1 MKHIILVFSV
11 FFSLQAFAQQDAAQ
25 PPAVG
30 EKAPE
35 LQLSEVIQG
44 PSLNTISLEKL
55 KGKVIVLEFWTT
67 WCGPCVGAF
76 PHINELVNKYK
87 GKPVVFIAVTTD
99 GSHVLMSSLKE
110 KAVRILHNRP
120 LDSWIV
126 VDAEGALTGNRY
138 KVSSFPTTVLIDK
151 TGKVDAITAPF
162 NLNEAIFD
170 NLLADKPSGLARPA
184 APVIVQQPVVAVDKD
199 KVEPVF
205 SASLKKQTRIGGSTS
220 SSSTHYFMYS
230 GTVTDVL
237 KWTYGISPFRIIYK
251 DAMPDSH
258 WTVDVTFPIGQDST
272 VKDYFKK
279 MVPPG
284 LGMTVTKGKQEMEVY
299 VMKYEQVTPKEKKSV
314 LTVSDPTLKMGHLS
328 SSEGTV
334 LGSHWS
340 FSGILSQCQSLLGS
354 FIMDETSLQGYY
366 DLSLF
371 YREGNAPSII
381 EALKDCGLIVTK
393 EKRMIDVLFVANNK

>member
-25 PPAVG
+25 APAVG

-44 PSLNTISLEKL
+44 PSLSTISLEKL
-55 KGKVIVLEFWTT
+55 KGKVVVLEFWTT

-110 KAVRILHNRP
+110 KAARILHNRP

-138 KVSSFPTTVLIDK
+138 KVSSFPTTVLINK
-151 TGKVDAITAPF
+151 TGNVDAITAPF
-162 NLNEAIFD
+162 NLSETIFD
-170 NLLADKPSGLARPA
+170 NLLADKPSGLARPV
-184 APVIVQQPVVAVDKD
+184 APVIVQQPAVAADKD

-205 SASLKKQTRIGGSTS
+205 SASLKRQTRIGGSTNS
-220 SSSTHYFMYS
+220 SPTHYFMYS

-237 KWTYGISPFRIIYK
+237 KWAYEVSPFRIIYK

-258 WTVDVTFPIGQDST
+258 WTVDVTFPPGQEST

-284 LGMTVTKGKQEMEVY
+284 LGMTVAKGKQEMEVY
-299 VMKYEQVTPKEKKSV
+299 VMKYEKVTPKEKKSV
-314 LTVSDPTLKMGHLS
+314 LTVSDPNLKMGHLS

-334 LGSHWS
+334 LGSHWA
-340 FSGILSQCQSLLGS
+340 FSGILSQCQNLLGS
-354 FIMDETSLQGYY
+354 FIMDETNLQGYY

-371 YREGNAPSII
+371 YKEGDTASII
-381 EALKDCGLIVTK
+381 EALKDCGLIVIK
-393 EKRMIDVLFVANNK
+393 EKRMMDVLFVANNK